1 MTSAPAIGFE
11 YRPSRWP
18 SRVLPLITILAVA
31 AIWLCAIPTGLKIV
45 MTGAAV
51 LAAVRAVSRF
61 ARPGVVA
68 AGWARDS
75 GWSLRMATHEDLA
88 ATLTS
93 FRTLGHQ
100 AIWLHFKARGAGAVS
115 LLLAPDNSDADIRR
129 LRLRMRLALAA
140 SAEQQASREGRGT
153 LSSERGP
160 TV

>member
-18 SRVLPLITILAVA
+18 GRVLLLIATLALA
-31 AIWLCAIPTGLKIV
+31 AVWLSATPTALKIAL
-45 MTGAAV
+45 TGAAV
-51 LAAVRAVSRF
+51 FAAARAMFRF
-61 ARPGVVA
+61 ARPDVAA
-68 AGWARDS
+68 AGWTRDA

-88 ATLTS
+88 ATLAS

-100 AIWLHFKARGAGAVS
+100 AIWLHFKVQGPGTVS

-129 LRLRMRLALAA
+129 RLRMRLALAA
-140 SAEQQASREGRGT
+140 AAEQRASREGRGT